1 MKQFIE
7 YLVKSIAVLSI
18 SILAGAILLILVY
31 MLPTHEMK
39 NNVQR
44 STAIYDYE
52 DVYPQ
57 LMSGYK
63 MSQLDNCTDAY
74 MLLNAIFPGTGNVVK
89 DAMRV
94 NRIEYYDRN
103 PVGSLTDYANDVAKE
118 NYTDNYQRYWHG
130 YLVILKPLLLLFD
143 VSDIRVINMFVFFGL
158 LLYIMW
164 LMMDG
169 GLKQYIVPF
178 AFAMLLMNP
187 LAIPLSFQFSTVSY
201 IMLISVIVVLTK
213 KEWNNKQQMLLFMLI
228 GVATAYFDF
237 LTFPLVGLYFPMIFM
252 LMKEKSWKSEA
263 GLVVSGSISWII
275 GYGGMWAGKW
285 LIGSILTGSNM
296 FKSALSRAGHY
307 TNMVDNGEK
316 VNYLQVIIK
325 NVQVFIKWPIV
336 IAMAAILIYMASRF
350 IKVWKSGK
358 SVIAGNVSY
367 IGIVPF
373 VIIAIAPIC
382 WYIVSGTHS
391 YRHYWFTYRQLC
403 VSIFA
408 ILSGMVRLYMKNTKI
423 ETGF

>member
-94 NRIEYYDRN
+94 HRIEYYDRN